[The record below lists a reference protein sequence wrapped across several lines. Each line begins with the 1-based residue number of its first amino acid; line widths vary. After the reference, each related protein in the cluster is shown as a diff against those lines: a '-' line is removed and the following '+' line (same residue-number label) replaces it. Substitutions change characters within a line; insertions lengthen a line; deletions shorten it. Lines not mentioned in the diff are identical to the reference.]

1 MKFHYLNPGIRIVHN
16 NLNKLDLNLLR
27 LFACLWKSQSVSRA
41 AEMMNLSQPAT
52 SHALRRL
59 REQLDDPLFVAQDG
73 KMLPSLR
80 AQQLAE
86 PVLSALKLLDDAVAD
101 SGQFDPCVD
110 TRIFRIASNP
120 HFELVVL
127 PQLIKRTREQ
137 GWQLGFEMKRQPD
150 NPREALLSGQLDI
163 IAGIADWPG
172 EPLDL
177 RRSIWGEER
186 FGVLGKLDHPLL
198 QGDYIGLTEFASQPQ
213 VKITMLGDGQG
224 YIDAY
229 LASQNLH
236 RDVMLTVNGFAAT
249 TRILQETDWVV
260 AVSERVAMHYATD
273 TLRWV
278 PLERSGHQ
286 IKLTAY
292 WHPLQGTDQGI
303 RWLLEQLRECL

>member
-1 MKFHYLNPGIRIVHN
+1 M
-16 NLNKLDLNLLR
+16 
-27 LFACLWKSQSVSRA
+27 SRA

-177 RRSIWGEER
+177 RRSIWGKSGSVCWVSR
-186 FGVLGKLDHPLL
+186 IIRSCKV
-198 QGDYIGLTEFASQPQ
+198 T
-213 VKITMLGDGQG
+213 T
-224 YIDAY
+224 
-229 LASQNLH
+229 LA
-236 RDVMLTVNGFAAT
+236 
-249 TRILQETDWVV
+249 
-260 AVSERVAMHYATD
+260 
-273 TLRWV
+273 
-278 PLERSGHQ
+278 
-286 IKLTAY
+286 
-292 WHPLQGTDQGI
+292 
-303 RWLLEQLRECL
+303 